1 MQKTDLVNLIK
12 KYYLDGT
19 TFQENSSGFNPV
31 LYSIQGKSCQIK
43 IKSGDKSLMVML
55 DHNLELE
62 DCDLVIPESKNLL
75 TYLSAFDNEIELTP
89 EKSGLDY
96 TSLKI
101 SDKSLNGKLALGS
114 VDVVERDTN
123 VNLPTDYDVVIELTR
138 DEIDRFLKAK
148 KGIGDAKIVA
158 FIPNEDTVNVVIN
171 YSVQNH
177 NVDTITTQFSK
188 VTVNNEFEVMAF
200 KVDVL
205 NAILQNNSDF
215 REGKI
220 ELLGQGLMV
229 VEFRGEDYEVKYL
242 LKPIAI
248 D

>member
-1 MQKTDLVNLIK
+1 MQKADLVNLIK
-12 KYYLDGT
+12 KYYLDGV

-31 LYSIQGKSCQIK
+31 LFSVQEKNCRIK

-55 DHNLELE
+55 DHNLELD
-62 DCDLVIPESKNLL
+62 DCDLVVPESKNLL

-89 EKSGLDY
+89 EKSGLEY
-96 TSLKI
+96 HSLKI
-101 SDKSLNGKLALGS
+101 SDKSLNGNLALGS
-114 VDVVERDTN
+114 VDVVEKDTN
-123 VNLPTDYDVVIELTR
+123 VNLPSEYDVVIELTR

-158 FIPNEDTVNVVIN
+158 FIPDGDKVDVVIN

-205 NAILQNNSDF
+205 SAILQNNSDF
-215 REGKI
+215 REAKI

-229 VEFRGEDYEVKYL
+229 AEFKGEDYEVKYL